1 MFFYNPTLKGEIA
14 RIRTAEKVTMRC
26 KLILDQ
32 PDVVLLA
39 DKSSS
44 PTAAYGMVMD
54 TTGNDETAKA
64 ARWLG
69 VLRRDYPERYAEIT
83 RNTLS
88 HVQRNTTK
96 KGEQDE
102 RRQK

>member
-1 MFFYNPTLKGEIA
+1 M
-14 RIRTAEKVTMRC
+14 RTAEEVIMRC

-32 PDVVLLA
+32 LDVILLV

-44 PTAAYGMVMD
+44 PTAAYDMVMD
-54 TTGNDETAKA
+54 ATHNNETAKA

-69 VLRRDYPERYAEIT
+69 VLRRDYPDRYAEIT

-88 HVQRNTTK
+88 HVQRNTAR
-96 KGEQDE
+96 KGERDE
-102 RRQK
+102 KR

>member
-1 MFFYNPTLKGEIA
+1 M
-14 RIRTAEKVTMRC
+14 RTVEEVTMRC

-32 PDVVLLA
+32 PDIVLLV

-44 PTAAYGMVMD
+44 PTAAYDMVMD
-54 TTGNDETAKA
+54 ATHNDEIAKA

-69 VLRRDYPERYAEIT
+69 VLRRDYPDRYAELT

-88 HVQRNTTK
+88 HLQRNTAR
-96 KGEQDE
+96 KGERDE
-102 RRQK
+102 KGICS

>member
-1 MFFYNPTLKGEIA
+1 M
-14 RIRTAEKVTMRC
+14 RTAEEVMMRC

-32 PDVVLLA
+32 PDIVLLV

-44 PTAAYGMVMD
+44 PTAAYDMVMD
-54 TTGNDETAKA
+54 AIHNDETAKA

-69 VLRRDYPERYAEIT
+69 VLRRDYPDQYTEIT

-88 HVQRNTTK
+88 HVQMNTAK
-96 KGEQDE
+96 KGERDE
-102 RRQK
+102 RR

>member
-1 MFFYNPTLKGEIA
+1 M
-14 RIRTAEKVTMRC
+14 RTAEEITMRC

-32 PDVVLLA
+32 SDIVLLV

-44 PTAAYGMVMD
+44 PTAAYDMVMD
-54 TTGNDETAKA
+54 VTHNDETAKA

-69 VLRRDYPERYAEIT
+69 VLRRDYPDRYAEIT

-88 HVQRNTTK
+88 HVQRNTAR
-96 KGEQDE
+96 KGERDE
-102 RRQK
+102 KGICS